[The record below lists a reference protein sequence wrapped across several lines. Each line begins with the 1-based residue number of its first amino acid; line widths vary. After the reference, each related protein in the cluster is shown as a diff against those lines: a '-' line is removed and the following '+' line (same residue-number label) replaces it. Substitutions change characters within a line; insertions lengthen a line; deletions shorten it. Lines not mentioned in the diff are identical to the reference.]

1 MFEDFEKK
9 NDVPISLIKLL
20 HFIDHQVNYYQDE
33 MDKHQMNSTQMY
45 ILGKPDRD
53 FRDLV
58 CQQEEWKY
66 MKQHIIDHAATLIL

>member
-1 MFEDFEKK
+1 MQVNEH
-9 NDVPISLIKLL
+9 DVPISLLKLL

-33 MDKHQMNSTQMY
+33 MDKHAMNSTNMY
-45 ILGKPDRD
+45 ILGTPDRD

-66 MKQHIIDHAATLIL
+66 MKQHLIDNAATLIL

>member
-1 MFEDFEKK
+1 
-9 NDVPISLIKLL
+9 
-20 HFIDHQVNYYQDE
+20 
-33 MDKHQMNSTQMY
+33 MNSTEMY

-66 MKQHIIDHAATLIL
+66 MKQHIIDHAATILL